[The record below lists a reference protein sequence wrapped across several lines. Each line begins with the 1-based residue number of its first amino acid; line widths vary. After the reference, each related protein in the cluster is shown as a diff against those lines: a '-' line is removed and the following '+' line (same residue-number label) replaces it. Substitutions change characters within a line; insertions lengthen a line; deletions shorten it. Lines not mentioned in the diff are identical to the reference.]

1 MNKYLASV
9 CWLLITVLSVVQ
21 LGSSVFADSTA
32 SSMITMHTSMSD
44 ITEMTDMAQIDADC
58 VQKPCAKHTA
68 ALSHCTDALC
78 MASCASHCM
87 SAATLAVLTSRAPM
101 LKNQFDLMSEL
112 KPKSSAIQPSTPPP
126 KSA

>member
-1 MNKYLASV
+1 MNKYFASV

-21 LGSSVFADSTA
+21 LGLPVFVGSSTSPMT
-32 SSMITMHTSMSD
+32 TMHASMSD
-44 ITEMTDMAQIDADC
+44 TTEMTDMAQMDVDC
-58 VQKPCAKHTA
+58 VHETRTEQSASS
-68 ALSHCTDALC
+68 SHCANALC

-87 SAATLAVLTSRAPM
+87 SAATLAVLTSRAP
-101 LKNQFDLMSEL
+101 LLTNQFDLMSEL